1 MHVEGDLLDTSF
13 DLTDKKGILAAKVK
27 IVLSRISGSG
37 DTMEGFM
44 KKVDD
49 NVGLMSSLPT
59 SLSTLGH
66 VLKLTKVI
74 MDRFSK
80 VGHFL
85 RLYNS
90 KLADRGD

>member
-1 MHVEGDLLDTSF
+1 MHVEDDLLDTSF
-13 DLTDKKGILAAKVK
+13 DLMDKKGILAAKMK

-37 DTMEGFM
+37 DNTMEEF
-44 KKVDD
+44 
-49 NVGLMSSLPT
+49 MSSLPT

-66 VLKLTKVI
+66 GLELTMHI

-80 VGHFL
+80 VGHL
-85 RLYNS
+85 SRLYNS